1 MNVPSERI
9 LLVENDAEICDLILR
24 QTLQPLG
31 YDVEAVGEAGVA
43 IQRAVR
49 FSPDVIIVDL
59 ELPGLSG
66 KDLLVALSSQRIEVP
81 VIVLAGQG
89 REKDVI
95 QAFRLGASDYLG
107 WPVRETE
114 VVSAVERVLKQVR
127 ARREREELARQLKQI
142 NQELEHRVR
151 ELSTILAIG
160 KAVTSVT
167 DQRTLFDKIIEGA
180 VYASEA
186 DLGWLLLR
194 RDSSRTYLLSA
205 YRNLPDSVYP
215 RINQPWDDGI
225 STLVAI
231 SGEPLSVHGQPLRR
245 FKVSRLGKAALVVP
259 VKAREE
265 VIGLLVVMRRSS
277 APFSARNQALLE
289 AVADYASVSLIN
301 ARLFK
306 ELEERAR
313 SLEDAAARA
322 QTGERSKDEILG
334 VLNVEVRQLLMTAV
348 GYVGMLVDGQ
358 LGGLQADQLDAL
370 NITHEK
376 LQRVVNTLDKKLTNG
391 ALK

>member
-1 MNVPSERI
+1 MNVPCERI
-9 LLVENDAEICDLILR
+9 LLVENDAETCDLILR

-49 FSPDVIIVDL
+49 FSPDVIIADL

-81 VIVLAGQG
+81 VIVLARQGQ
-89 REKDVI
+89 EKDVI
-95 QAFRLGASDYLG
+95 QAFRLGASDYLS

-160 KAVTSVT
+160 KAVTSIT

-186 DLGWLLLR
+186 DMGWLLLR
-194 RDSSRTYLLSA
+194 KDSGKTFLLSA

-215 RINQPWDDGI
+215 RLNQPWDDGI

-231 SGEPLSVHGQPLRR
+231 SGESLSVHGQPLRR

-277 APFSARNQALLE
+277 APFSTRNQALLE

-306 ELEERAR
+306 ALEERAR
-313 SLEDAAARA
+313 SLEKTAERA
-322 QTGERSKDEILG
+322 QTGERSKEEVLNI
-334 VLNVEVRQLLMTAV
+334 LNVEVRQLLMTAV

-358 LGGLQADQLDAL
+358 MGGLKADQLDAL